1 MSGQRTWLVLLR
13 FRFQVPL
20 WPLAGGFGWGGAM
33 EGSTRSSTLLAHLS
47 GQLRRLV
54 LLTSTSQKITSGH
67 FILHFINFTWV
78 LLKDSHFSIPRTLLT
93 LSRTFFVHISR
104 CPSFNSKKCK
114 HSSWV
119 HAASRW
125 FEHSARQW
133 GHATDNSYCNPL
145 RHGNSW
151 DNFCKVSSM
160 KTRTRLGISTDSDTE
175 TGSSSSF
182 LCFSA
187 ILIKLFLQRRIKS

>member
-1 MSGQRTWLVLLR
+1 MTCHPEVQIPSPTLTTGWRVWLGR
-13 FRFQVPL
+13 
-20 WPLAGGFGWGGAM
+20 AM
-33 EGSTRSSTLLAHLS
+33 QGRTRSSTLVAHLS

-67 FILHFINFTWV
+67 FILYFINFTWV

-133 GHATDNSYCNPL
+133 GHVTDNSYCNPL
-145 RHGNSW
+145 RHGNS
-151 DNFCKVSSM
+151 
-160 KTRTRLGISTDSDTE
+160 
-175 TGSSSSF
+175 
-182 LCFSA
+182 
-187 ILIKLFLQRRIKS
+187 